1 MSKYIKHKKFIP
13 INFIESKSMTIEKN
27 NGKAIFLLLLINI
40 FLFPQ
45 NIKGIF
51 LKEEKYEFVEVKA
64 NDYID
69 INEIEK
75 WIALDNEHILRF
87 TVRDNTGKVVLKS
100 DEALNYIEQLG
111 VTIKK
116 YNIEDDEILVEVDYD

>member
-13 INFIESKSMTIEKN
+13 INFIERKSMTIEKN

-51 LKEEKYEFVEVKA
+51 LKEEKDEFVEVKA